1 MTVKELKEIL
11 EVLIEDE
18 KGDYPVFATGY
29 YDEDFAVY
37 VDNEMKEVELQ

>member
-1 MTVKELKEIL
+1 MTVKDLKEIL
-11 EVLIEDE
+11 ECLIEDE

-37 VDNEMKEVELQ
+37 VDNEKKEVQLQ

>member
-11 EVLIEDE
+11 ECLIEDE

-37 VDNEMKEVELQ
+37 VDNERKEVQLQ

>member
-11 EVLIEDE
+11 ECLIEDD
-18 KGDYPVFATGY
+18 KGDYSVFATGY

-37 VDNEMKEVELQ
+37 VDNEKKEVEFI